1 MRTVRININNFKPGD
16 VFVVRQDENQIY
28 VKRPLRNMGADAKRK
43 YRKELRSIN
52 QQRASVD
59 KVMELLGLT
68 M

>member
-16 VFVVRQDENQIY
+16 VFVVRQNENEIF

-43 YRKELRSIN
+43 YRKELRAVS

-59 KVMELLGLT
+59 KVMELLGFT